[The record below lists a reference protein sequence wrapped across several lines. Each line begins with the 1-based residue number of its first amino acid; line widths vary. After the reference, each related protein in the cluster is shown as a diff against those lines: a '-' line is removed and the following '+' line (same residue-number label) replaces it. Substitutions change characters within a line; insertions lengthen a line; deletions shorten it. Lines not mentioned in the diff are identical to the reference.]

1 MRFIIVLIIMTLV
14 SQNHFAQTIE
24 EFSYWDER
32 YYGKDLLGI
41 NPAIVFL
48 SNRAA
53 PYPEKHRKT
62 GFVLDIQYRNL
73 SSKQFGGRLSLY
85 NKGIGD
91 LVYLLGAVIKNGSNI
106 YAKEETTL
114 SNIFGWF
121 DYTIN
126 LNKPDKRFQISAGAN
141 IGDYIYAGRYKI
153 DSLGM
158 EKTVEPQGYY
168 LAAGPSLEMRFLISK
183 SFMLETAF
191 SYAFTLV
198 KFGGLDNGANP
209 ASERNYPAPHFAH
222 LKAELL
228 SKWGFFAGYDFN
240 FLINNGSNP
249 AAGRRSGITLGYKF
263 DISRQ

>member
-1 MRFIIVLIIMTLV
+1 LF
-14 SQNHFAQTIE
+14 SQKHFAQTVE
-24 EFSYWDER
+24 SFSYWEEK

-41 NPAIVFL
+41 NPALIFL

-53 PYPEKHRKT
+53 PYPEKHKKT
-62 GFVLDIQYRNL
+62 GFILDIQYRYL
-73 SSKQFGGRLSLY
+73 SSKQYGGRFSVY

-91 LVYLLGAVIKNGSNI
+91 LIYLLGAVIKNGSNI

-126 LNKPDKRFQISAGAN
+126 LNKPDKKFQISAGAN
-141 IGDYIYAGRYKI
+141 IGDYIYAGRYRI
-153 DSLGM
+153 DSLGI
-158 EKTVEPQGYY
+158 EKTIEPQGYY
-168 LAAGPSLEMRFLISK
+168 LAAGPSLEMRYLISK
-183 SFMLETAF
+183 SFMLELGF

-209 ASERNYPAPHFAH
+209 ASERNYPVPHFAH
-222 LKAELL
+222 LRTEII

-263 DISRQ
+263 DISKK

>member
-1 MRFIIVLIIMTLV
+1 MKKILILSIVLLF
-14 SQNHFAQTIE
+14 SQKHFAQTVE
-24 EFSYWDER
+24 SFSYWEEK

-41 NPAIVFL
+41 NPALIFL

-53 PYPEKHRKT
+53 PYPEKHKKT
-62 GFVLDIQYRNL
+62 GFILDIQYRYL
-73 SSKQFGGRLSLY
+73 SSKQYGGRFSVY

-91 LVYLLGAVIKNGSNI
+91 LIYLLGAVIKNGSNI

-126 LNKPDKRFQISAGAN
+126 LNKPDKKFQISAGAN
-141 IGDYIYAGRYKI
+141 IGDYIYAGRYRI
-153 DSLGM
+153 DSLGI
-158 EKTVEPQGYY
+158 EKTIEPQGYY
-168 LAAGPSLEMRFLISK
+168 LAAGPSLEMRYLISK
-183 SFMLETAF
+183 SFMLELGF

-209 ASERNYPAPHFAH
+209 ASERNYPVPHFAH
-222 LKAELL
+222 LRTEII

-263 DISRQ
+263 DISKK